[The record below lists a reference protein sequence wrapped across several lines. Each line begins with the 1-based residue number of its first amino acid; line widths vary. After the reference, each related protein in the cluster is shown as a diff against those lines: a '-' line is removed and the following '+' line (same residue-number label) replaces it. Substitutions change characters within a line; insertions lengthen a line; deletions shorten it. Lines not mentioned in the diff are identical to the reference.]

1 MIAQAPL
8 LAALKGVVGA
18 AHVLTEPADLAGFA
32 ADGRGASGL
41 PLAVV
46 RPSSAAEVPAV
57 MRLAIAAGVRLVP
70 QGARTGLVEAG
81 IADHGGDMLLLS
93 LDRLN
98 TIEVDP
104 ANRSMQAG
112 AGARLSALNTAASEH
127 GLHYPIDLGADPSV
141 GGMVAANTGGARF
154 LHYGDVRRNLLGL
167 ELVTA
172 EPEPRLL
179 RLGAGLW
186 KDNSVLDLKQ
196 LFVGSCGS
204 MGVVTGATLALST
217 LPQVRLTAMMALET
231 PEMATELLATLE
243 QHFGALLT
251 AFEGIS
257 PPALAAA
264 LRHVP
269 RLKAP
274 FPTVS
279 PGYCVLVELSAGAA
293 FEAGWLEDRLGALL
307 LPWLER
313 GDVLDIAIDR
323 GAGLWAIRHAV
334 PEGLR
339 ASGRVVACDIALK
352 RGDVMRFRADVAAR
366 VEGVA
371 PQLNLMDFGH
381 VGDGGLHFNM
391 VWPPEAGPFQ
401 PAVAEAARALVF
413 RTAVHGYGGS
423 FSAEHGIGPA
433 NAHWYQELV
442 SADVRALSGAVQQL
456 VAPVP
461 MGRVD
466 FGISKA
472 RTFA

>member
-1 MIAQAPL
+1 MIGQAPL
-8 LAALKGVVGA
+8 LAALKGVVGGG
-18 AHVLTEPADLAGFA
+18 HVLTDSADLAGFA
-32 ADGRGASGL
+32 ADGRGAHGH

-46 RPSSAAEVPAV
+46 RPASAAEVVAV

-81 IADHGGDMLLLS
+81 IADQGGGMLLLS

-98 TIEVDP
+98 AIAVDP
-104 ANRSMQAG
+104 ANRSAQVG
-112 AGARLSALNTAASEH
+112 AGARLSALNAAAGEL

-167 ELVTA
+167 EVATA

-186 KDNSVLDLKQ
+186 KDNSALDLKQ

-204 MGVVTGATLALST
+204 MGVVTGASLALST
-217 LPQVRLTAMMALET
+217 LPQVRLTALMALET
-231 PEMATELLATLE
+231 PDMATGLLATLE

-257 PPALAAA
+257 MPALAAA
-264 LRHVP
+264 LQHVP

-274 FPTVS
+274 FPHLS
-279 PGYCVLVELSAGAA
+279 PGYCVLVELSAGTA
-293 FEAGWLEDRLGALL
+293 FEAGWLEDRLGELL
-307 LPWLER
+307 TPWLER
-313 GDVLDIAIDR
+313 GDVLDAAMDR

-366 VEGVA
+366 VSAIA
-371 PQLNLMDFGH
+371 PQLKLMDFGH

-391 VWPPEAGPFQ
+391 VWPAEAGPFQ

-413 RTAVHGYGGS
+413 RTAVNGYGGS

-442 SADVRALSGAVQQL
+442 SADVRALSGVVQQL
-456 VAPVP
+456 VSP
-461 MGRVD
+461 MPIGRVD
-466 FGISKA
+466 FGLSDT
-472 RTFA
+472 RTSA